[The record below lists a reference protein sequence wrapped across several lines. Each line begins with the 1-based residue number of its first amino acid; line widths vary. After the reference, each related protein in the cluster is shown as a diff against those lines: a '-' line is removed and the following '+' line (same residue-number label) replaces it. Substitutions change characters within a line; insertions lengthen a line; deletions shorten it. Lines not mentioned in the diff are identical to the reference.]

1 MTQSHVLNRSEYP
14 ELWNVVET
22 RMPLTTEVEW
32 QKMLTLNKTS
42 VPFFLVVTKAQLLE
56 HLYYWMI

>member
-14 ELWNVVET
+14 ELWDFVQKYY
-22 RMPLTTEVEW
+22 PLTSEVEW

-42 VPFFLVVTKAQLLE
+42 VGYFQLVMTVQLLE
-56 HLYYWMI
+56 LHLY